1 MFPIDFENSDQGHA
15 KAMITR
21 SSTSDPSG
29 QPASNP
35 VPMLAQNKSRNR
47 QILSHLRDTI
57 ESGGSI
63 DAGLGDVSRAV
74 GDLCQAAYVAFFH
87 SDSTSSEGGRIE
99 DLSCPS
105 EGLKPELRA
114 FLLDCCRVAYES
126 GESVVE
132 PLPNSGQ
139 LAAVAVPVSNPDAQ
153 IDVVIALIPASTH
166 STDRGILL
174 FELLAVLSREC
185 AKGDARATVENE
197 ARDAA
202 ALLELLTKI
211 ESCSNVDLAC
221 QTLVDE
227 LRQYLPCQTVVL
239 GLLRSSRGPCHLRAA
254 SGSTVLDP
262 KSELTQMYE
271 SALDESVLRASCS
284 NWPPRADS
292 QRHGL
297 LAHKRLAEATDSE
310 IVSCPIRDEQD
321 SILGAWIFLSHS
333 DGKGLAEKHNFIQGA
348 SRSFGACL
356 RLLQRAERGRMHKF
370 FSKLV
375 SVPRRQMRVTAIV
388 LAAILFG
395 LLFMPLPHKVKCDC
409 ELQPV
414 TRRFV
419 AAPFDATLESSFVKP
434 GDVVV
439 KDELLAQI
447 DGQEIHLELAGIS
460 ADSNRASKERD
471 GHLAIHDFGAA
482 QIAKFEIDR
491 LKIRGR
497 VLERRG
503 EHLEIRSPID
513 GIVISGDLK
522 KAEGVP
528 LTVGQTMFEI
538 APLERMIV
546 ELGIPE
552 EDISYV
558 STGLPVDIAF
568 DAFPGKRWHG
578 ELTHIHPRSE
588 MKEHEHIFVGEFE
601 LDNQTGLLRPGVQG
615 QAKITS
621 DNRALGWILFH
632 KAWERLVF
640 WLGW

>member
-1 MFPIDFENSDQGHA
+1 M
-15 KAMITR
+15 
-21 SSTSDPSG
+21 
-29 QPASNP
+29 
-35 VPMLAQNKSRNR
+35 
-47 QILSHLRDTI
+47 
-57 ESGGSI
+57 
-63 DAGLGDVSRAV
+63 DAGFAEVSRAV

-87 SDSTSSEGGRIE
+87 GDPTSLEGGRLE
-99 DLSCPS
+99 DLTCPS
-105 EGLKPELRA
+105 QGLKPELRK
-114 FLLDCCRVAYES
+114 FLLDCCRSAYES

-132 PLPNSGQ
+132 PLPGSGQ
-139 LAAVAVPVSNPDAQ
+139 LAAVAVPAGNHNAQ
-153 IDVVIALIPASTH
+153 IDAVIALIPANAS

-185 AKGDARATVENE
+185 TKEDSPANAESE

-227 LRQYLPCQTVVL
+227 LRQYLQCQTVVL
-239 GLLRSSRGPCHLRAA
+239 GLLRTTRGPCHLRAA
-254 SGSTVLDP
+254 SGTTVLDP
-262 KSELTQMYE
+262 KAELTQMYE
-271 SALDESVLRASCS
+271 SVLDEAVLRACCS

-292 QRHGL
+292 DRHGL
-297 LAHKRLAEATDSE
+297 LAHKRLAEATTSE
-310 IVSCPIRDEQD
+310 LVSSPIRDEQGL
-321 SILGAWIFLSHS
+321 IRGAWIFLSHS
-333 DGKGLAEKHNFIQGA
+333 DGKNLAEKHNFIQGA

-356 RLLQRAERGRMHKF
+356 RLLQRAERGRIHNL
-370 FSKLV
+370 FSKLL

-388 LAAILFG
+388 LATVLLG
-395 LLFMPLPHKVKCDC
+395 LLFVPLPYKVKCVC

-434 GDVVV
+434 GDVVL

-447 DGQEIHLELAGIS
+447 DGQEIRLELAGIS

-471 GHLAIHDFGAA
+471 GHLALHDFGAA

-491 LKIRGR
+491 LGIRER

-528 LTVGQTMFEI
+528 LTVGQTLFEI

-546 ELGIPE
+546 EIGIPE

-558 STGLPVDIAF
+558 STGQPVDITF
-568 DAFPGKRWHG
+568 DAFPGKRWQG
-578 ELTHIHPRSE
+578 ELKHIHPRSE
-588 MKEHEHIFVGEFE
+588 MKEHQHVFIGEFE

-615 QAKITS
+615 QARIIS
-621 DNRALGWILFH
+621 DQRALGWILFH